1 MHVAIIEDFEECLVS
16 NTELGLRGQVI
27 ETLAKK
33 FIAAPSDEEWSD
45 CVQSAKPG
53 DSETDYLSLSMIS
66 YYKTESH
73 LGAMEIS
80 PGKVIPLN

>member
-27 ETLAKK
+27 ESLAKK
-33 FIAAPSDEEWSD
+33 SITAPTDEEWSD
-45 CVQSAKPG
+45 CVLSRVEGAI
-53 DSETDYLSLSMIS
+53 ETDYLSLSMIS

-73 LGAMEIS
+73 LGAME
-80 PGKVIPLN
+80 VV

>member
-27 ETLAKK
+27 QSLAKK
-33 FIAAPSDEEWSD
+33 SIAAPSDEEWAD
-45 CVQSAKPG
+45 CVLSTQPG
-53 DSETDYLSLSMIS
+53 DIHTDYLSLSMIS

-73 LGAMEIS
+73 LGAKETI
-80 PGKVIPLN
+80 IH